1 MMGGGGAGGG
11 CNSAKRQRLEHSE
24 TTFSACLA
32 QRTRMSSPTPRASD
46 SSLLTATKPPCVN
59 VSLPLTHPLLSA
71 PCQHII
77 QLLCHVILCLH
88 TLICSSAAHTHKVRG
103 TFCEA
108 PVLFFSSALVSG
120 AGGDS
125 FTPLPLLSGSSEG
138 SVGARRDGFVQL
150 QFQRRRA
157 ELQAAVAGPADAAG
171 LKQLLAWHWDLLV
184 AAAGAEHVAAVPA
197 GRHGRRV
204 TAGPCARTS
213 LHLQLACVCSAYHL
227 DQLDQQQGLARNYLH
242 IFNGSI

>member
-1 MMGGGGAGGG
+1 MRRPSLPAWLKAPG
-11 CNSAKRQRLEHSE
+11 RPFPPLEPRIA
-24 TTFSACLA
+24 ACSRPQTL
-32 QRTRMSSPTPRASD
+32 RV
-46 SSLLTATKPPCVN
+46 VN
-59 VSLPLTHPLLSA
+59 GSLPLTHPPLRAS
-71 PCQHII
+71 CQRVI
-77 QLLCHVILCLH
+77 QLLCHVILCLY

-150 QFQRRRA
+150 QVQGRRA
-157 ELQAAVAGPADAAG
+157 ELEAAVAGLTDAAG

-204 TAGPCARTS
+204 TAGLYDGTS
-213 LHLQLACVCSAYHL
+213 LHLQLARVCSAYHSDEL
-227 DQLDQQQGLARNYLH
+227 GLHHGLARNYLH
-242 IFNGSI
+242 FHIFNGSI